1 MNININIF
9 IILIQNYQ
17 EMIKEDYHQMINIFI
32 IKLLGCYFIKDLNI
46 IKVNYINWI
55 YKMDNKI

>member
-1 MNININIF
+1 
-9 IILIQNYQ
+9 
-17 EMIKEDYHQMINIFI
+17 MIKEDYHQMINIFI